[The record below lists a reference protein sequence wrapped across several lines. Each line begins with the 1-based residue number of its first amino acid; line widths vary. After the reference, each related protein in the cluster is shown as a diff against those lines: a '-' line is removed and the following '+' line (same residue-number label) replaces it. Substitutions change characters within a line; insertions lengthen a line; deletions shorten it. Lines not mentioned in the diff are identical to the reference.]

1 MRKHFNGVCGGSGL
15 SDEGGAGVSPSS
27 IDAEAVNVT
36 RVLRA
41 IAPHRNIAVS
51 ATSASRGGRDLF
63 DLLQREG
70 ALGESRSRAIT
81 RQLLRAVAHCHAA
94 NVVHRD
100 IKLQNVLLNDALQ
113 VRLAGFGIAHIG
125 GSGDGAAAAAVARPA
140 APNGS
145 ASGTV
150 SSAIVASSVAVPS
163 RLKSAFETLFEF
175 DDGDELTEPCGTSYY
190 VAPEVL
196 RLRYSRS
203 CDLWSVGVVLY
214 CLLAGFPPFNGASE
228 EAILEQVKHGV
239 LSFAHDAW
247 RSTSES
253 AKELVRLLLTRD
265 RHKRI
270 SAAAALRHPWL
281 EADPLESARLKLQHG
296 QISQREYEHLE
307 TLLLRDPT
315 FERHEASRG
324 AALRQETEA
333 LAREVGAVRD
343 ALREGQRSH
352 EAMVQQLR
360 DAWESERSALDQRA
374 AQLSARLNAL
384 QKPRS

>member
-1 MRKHFNGVCGGSGL
+1 MRCSL
-15 SDEGGAGVSPSS
+15 P
-27 IDAEAVNVT
+27 
-36 RVLRA
+36 RRPLRA
-41 IAPHRNIAVS
+41 FTERALA
-51 ATSASRGGRDLF
+51 
-63 DLLQREG
+63 G
-70 ALGESRSRAIT
+70 AWWGTAETRSRRT
-81 RQLLRAVAHCHAA
+81 RE
-94 NVVHRD
+94 
-100 IKLQNVLLNDALQ
+100 
-113 VRLAGFGIAHIG
+113 
-125 GSGDGAAAAAVARPA
+125 AAVPRTRTCRRGHRPPWTPG
-140 APNGS
+140 APSAPERTNGRLWPRVS
-145 ASGTV
+145 RPSCGTV
-150 SSAIVASSVAVPS
+150 LHEEGV
-163 RLKSAFETLFEF
+163 
-175 DDGDELTEPCGTSYY
+175 
-190 VAPEVL
+190 
-196 RLRYSRS
+196 RS
-203 CDLWSVGVVLY
+203 
-214 CLLAGFPPFNGASE
+214 
-228 EAILEQVKHGV
+228 HGV